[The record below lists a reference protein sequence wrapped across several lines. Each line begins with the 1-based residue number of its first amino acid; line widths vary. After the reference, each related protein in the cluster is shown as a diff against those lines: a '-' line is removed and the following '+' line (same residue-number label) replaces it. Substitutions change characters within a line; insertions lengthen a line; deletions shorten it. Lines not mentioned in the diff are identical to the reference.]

1 MSEILVFIT
10 IAILLIAVLIVL
22 LVRSNGFS
30 AEISRVSDGKAS
42 TPRAFDDANE
52 QLSRRIFGCE
62 DWEFVRSRGSQAA
75 QDLFLRERKRLAH
88 AWLLRAQADAQ
99 SIMRVHRTGSRRMER
114 LHPSLEVR
122 LGCGYIALQIC
133 CRILSALVFL
143 VGPVRAQKLSIGVT
157 DLLARLRG
165 MSEIAYPVQEL
176 SKQSGSRDS
185 R

>member
-1 MSEILVFIT
+1 
-10 IAILLIAVLIVL
+10 LIVL

-30 AEISRVSDGKAS
+30 AQISRVSDGKAS
-42 TPRAFDDANE
+42 VPRAFDDVNE
-52 QLSRRIFGCE
+52 QLSKRIFGCE
-62 DWEFVRSRGSQAA
+62 DWEFVRKRGSQAA
-75 QDLFLRERKRLAH
+75 QDLFLRERKRLAY
-88 AWLLRAQADAQ
+88 AWLLRARADAQ

-122 LGCGYIALQIC
+122 LGCGYIALQMC

-165 MSEIAYPVQEL
+165 MSDIAHPVQEL
-176 SKQSGSRDS
+176 SKQSGSTDS